1 MTGTGDSGNLIAAN
15 APTTGVVEF
24 NGNYSGTGTVNLYDG
39 TLKLGSGNKTFSAFG
54 ANGGTL
60 DMQNNTAGDVLT
72 ISTLQGNGNVNLKLD
87 YDASKGTMDS
97 LAING
102 YTGSNVGLLL
112 TSVNVTSD
120 GESAKGTYLT
130 GRSKNSVNV
139 ITDAITAVTS
149 GGYKYT
155 FTPDATKGV
164 LIVTRE
170 DSGAPIEQGL
180 QAAIADASVDSF
192 SVNNNYTAVSSLGT
206 LAGDNRNFTIY
217 GNTNDIIASGS
228 VEGIGINEGQTLTID
243 KVGDINDSTSK
254 GFSGFRM
261 S

>member
-102 YTGSNVGLLL
+102 YC
-112 TSVNVTSD
+112 
-120 GESAKGTYLT
+120 
-130 GRSKNSVNV
+130 KNFQNIPTNHSMV
-139 ITDAITAVTS
+139 II
-149 GGYKYT
+149 
-155 FTPDATKGV
+155 
-164 LIVTRE
+164 LI
-170 DSGAPIEQGL
+170 D
-180 QAAIADASVDSF
+180 
-192 SVNNNYTAVSSLGT
+192 
-206 LAGDNRNFTIY
+206 
-217 GNTNDIIASGS
+217 
-228 VEGIGINEGQTLTID
+228 
-243 KVGDINDSTSK
+243 
-254 GFSGFRM
+254 
-261 S
+261 